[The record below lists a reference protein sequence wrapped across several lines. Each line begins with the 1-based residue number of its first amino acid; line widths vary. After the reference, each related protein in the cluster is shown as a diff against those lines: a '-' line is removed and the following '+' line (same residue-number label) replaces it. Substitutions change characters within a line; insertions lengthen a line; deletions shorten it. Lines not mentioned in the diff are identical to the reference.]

1 MGMNYH
7 HSKVKHQMQRRFT
20 QQFNYRKQD
29 KCKLFI
35 DKLSWL
41 SANVVNKQG
50 EEVSRFEG
58 TNSKAQ
64 RIIISMWSS
73 EPFTGF
79 SCEFFLSGT
88 FYWRFTTK
96 YWELSLCCG
105 FSSEQIRNKHVP
117 HLLEMTSDDV
127 FQVNIN
133 HINNDVFEKSHHLS
147 AWSVPTKGM
156 TTPHIENSIH
166 AWAARVREESQ
177 DIRGVK
183 QKDLFDPNHCSYG
196 HGSVL
201 CYAKQAVV
209 LKPQD

>member
-7 HSKVKHQMQRRFT
+7 HSKVKHQMERRFT

-35 DKLSWL
+35 DKLSWF

-58 TNSKAQ
+58 TNSKVQ

-147 AWSVPTKGM
+147 GWSVPTKGIPHPILKIVFM
-156 TTPHIENSIH
+156 LELPEWERRARISEGLSRRIFLIQTTVHMGM
-166 AWAARVREESQ
+166 AQ
-177 DIRGVK
+177 
-183 QKDLFDPNHCSYG
+183 
-196 HGSVL
+196 
-201 CYAKQAVV
+201 CYAMLSKQWS
-209 LKPQD
+209 